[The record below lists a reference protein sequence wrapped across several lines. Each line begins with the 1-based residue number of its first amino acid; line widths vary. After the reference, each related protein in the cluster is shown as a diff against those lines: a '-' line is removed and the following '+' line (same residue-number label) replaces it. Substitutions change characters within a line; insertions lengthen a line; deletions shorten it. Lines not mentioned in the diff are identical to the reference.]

1 MQNIKKSTTNT
12 NLYEDKCILFHFF
25 SGLFTLLDTRLWHR
39 FAQDSCKYID
49 GLWHYLHPCRLPPPG
64 AGNITGLR
72 ILSSL
77 VRSPEPIWIHPIHP
91 DKSELSRPNR
101 AEFLISL
108 IPIPT
113 ILVRIGFEV
122 RSEHN
127 IFEYSFVVLI
137 VWISNFERELFLTQ
151 QFQPIPE
158 IH

>member
-1 MQNIKKSTTNT
+1 MKINAFYFI
-12 NLYEDKCILFHFF
+12 FF
-25 SGLFTLLDTRLWHR
+25 GLFTLLDTRFWHR

-49 GLWHYLHPCRLPPPG
+49 GFWHYLHPCRLPPPG
-64 AGNITGLR
+64 AV
-72 ILSSL
+72 SL

-108 IPIPT
+108 IPTPT